1 MHWKLGI
8 CMKFCVWETKHLS
21 WNTANGVCENSAFKV
36 LGAMSFSP
44 QSPCQGNAGTPLKQ
58 PKEQTASGNTSSHS
72 SETNSLKT
80 NTIQSTCASPEI
92 DPAGKIS
99 AVKEKQSEHQH
110 ILQKNPDSHISTA
123 LQTKPSFTLENV
135 KRFLGFFIF
144 NQQS

>member
-1 MHWKLGI
+1 
-8 CMKFCVWETKHLS
+8 
-21 WNTANGVCENSAFKV
+21 
-36 LGAMSFSP
+36 MSFSP

-99 AVKEKQSEHQH
+99 AAKEKQSEHQH
-110 ILQKNPDSHISTA
+110 ILQKNPDSHNSTA

-135 KRFLGFFIF
+135 KRGFFYYF
-144 NQQS
+144 QSTEFKEAQTLSQQWPHVEVLSLSVASMGYPKQTI